1 MTGAGPAGPDASSG
15 YRPIKAGQGHH
26 PQGVKPNHPI
36 GVMLTDRVMGFHGP
50 LERYRYFHKH
60 EQGVAAT

>member
-15 YRPIKAGQGHH
+15 HRPIKAGHGHH

-50 LERYRYFHKH
+50 
-60 EQGVAAT
+60 